1 MTIQRRTRVLST
13 VTLVALGAA
22 VAAAPLLAQNA
33 NRGAQQ
39 IKYRQSAY
47 TILGAQM
54 GIMGAMASG
63 RAPYDAKAFQ
73 TAADRAAVLA
83 SIAAETFPAG
93 SDTGAPTKAKP
104 EIWAQ
109 QAEFQKLMK
118 DLTDRSTALAQ
129 AARSNNL
136 DTIKPA
142 VGALGGTCKACHD
155 KYKLD

>member
-1 MTIQRRTRVLST
+1 MTTQTRTRVLPS
-13 VTLVALGAA
+13 VALVALGAL

-83 SIAAETFPAG
+83 SIAAESFPAG

-142 VGALGGTCKACHD
+142 VGALGGSCKACHD